1 VFNSINQSI
10 LDMKFLKTAGLVI
23 AGLLFLLVLISFFL
37 PGSYHVERSIVINAD
52 ASVPFALAKDFK
64 EWDKW
69 SPWHEIDPAMK
80 KTYSEI
86 QGEVGSYYT
95 WDSENPNAGKGKVT
109 ITGITNNQIIENKLE
124 FDGMGVSTAK
134 YVFEPVDGGTKV
146 IWSLEGNGEG
156 MPWLWKIP
164 SKYFNLMMDGMVGK
178 EYEKGLQKLKEIS
191 EATPKGETVAGF
203 STEQRSINSMKIAGI
218 RKKVKTSEMSS
229 ALFGKWFAEI
239 SQVLSSQGL
248 KPIGAPMTIYH
259 SYAPTEVEVEA
270 AIPVESLGKNTGVTL
285 FRETEAMKA
294 FVVKYYGGYNNME
307 SVYNATY
314 DYLAQKN
321 MSSKGAPMEIY
332 ITDPGMEKDTS
343 KWLTEIVFP
352 LD

>member
-1 VFNSINQSI
+1 
-10 LDMKFLKTAGLVI
+10 MKFLKTAGLVI
-23 AGLLFLLVLISFFL
+23 AGLLFLLILISFFL
-37 PGSYHVERSIVINAD
+37 PGSFHVERSIVINAD
-52 ASVPFALAKDFK
+52 ATVPFNLAKDFR

-69 SPWHEIDPAMK
+69 SPWHEIDPSMK
-80 KTYSEI
+80 KEYSET
-86 QGEVGSYYT
+86 QGQVGSYYT
-95 WDSENPNAGKGKVT
+95 WDSQNPDAGKGKAT
-109 ITGITNNQIIENKLE
+109 ITSISENQFIENKLQLGE
-124 FDGMGVSTAK
+124 MGSPIAK
-134 YVFEPVDGGTKV
+134 YFFEPVEGGTKV
-146 IWSLEGNGEG
+146 TWSLEGNGEG
-156 MPWLWKIP
+156 MPWLMKIP
-164 SKYFNLMMDGMVGK
+164 SKYFNLMMDGMIGK
-178 EYEKGLQKLKEIS
+178 DYDKGLKKLKEIS
-191 EATPKGETVAGF
+191 EAAPKGETVAGF
-203 STEQRSINSMKIAGI
+203 TTAQRSINAMKIAGI

-259 SYAPTEVEVEA
+259 SYTPTEVEVEA
-270 AIPVESLGKNTGVTL
+270 AIPVETLGKNAGATL
-285 FRETEAMKA
+285 FRETNSTNA

-307 SVYNATY
+307 SVYNAAY